1 MKEKTT
7 VVKISVRNLVEFILR
22 SGDLTSSGSG
32 VRNTEAMLEGSR
44 IHRKIQKSM
53 GSGYESEVP
62 LYTDISIHSDET
74 DEDFTL
80 MVEGRADGIFTDTAS
95 GKPLTIID
103 EIKGVYQDLSTLKEP
118 VEVHLAQAKCYA
130 YMVMKNE
137 DLSDIGVQLT
147 YCNMETEEI
156 KRFKIIYTSD
166 DIRDW
171 FEDLVDKYRPWAVYE
186 YDHAIKRNISIKN
199 LSFPFEYRKDQDKLA
214 AFTYDLIRKK
224 GRLFIQAPTGVGKT
238 ITTIFPAVKAM
249 GEDMVERI
257 FYLTA
262 KTITRT
268 VAEDCFS
275 LLADNGL
282 YFKPITLTAKEK
294 LCVRTSTEIDTSS
307 SAASDK
313 PPSSESAELSDISGT
328 NKTIN
333 GNYGEIRRPDC
344 DPDKCERAKGHLDR
358 VNDALY
364 DMLIHEEKLSRD
376 IIIRY
381 ADKHTVCPFEL
392 SLDAALF
399 ADAVICDYNYVY
411 DPNVYLKRFFGV
423 KKSSDYVFLTDEAH
437 NLVER
442 GREMYSASIVKED
455 FLAISRICKS
465 MLKKEH
471 DGDRIYAINQL
482 IKAVTSVNKQ
492 MLEWK
497 RECDSILILES
508 IGNLSF
514 SLMRVVQ
521 CYEAMA
527 AAVGTLPERE
537 TFLQFYFDVRN
548 FLNIWETIDDHYIIY
563 GDFDYG
569 RSTVTGCRFRL
580 TLKCMDPSNKL
591 REVCDRARAGVFF
604 SATLLPIRYYKEQLG
619 GDADDPA
626 VYARSSFDV
635 ENRRIL
641 IANDVTSLY
650 KSRGPKMY
658 QRIADYIERFISSK
672 EGNYIVFF
680 PSYKF
685 MEDVRAY
692 LSLPEDRTLMIQGSR
707 MNEKEKEEFLQA
719 FNGQN
724 VIGMCVMGGIFSEGI
739 DLTGDRLI
747 GAAIVGTGLPMVCDE
762 RQMYKD
768 YFDRVNRHG
777 FDYAYL
783 YPGLNKV
790 FQAGGRVIRTPEDR
804 GVILLLDDRFLRSE
818 YTREFPRE
826 WRNAKSVTIN
836 SINDE
841 LRKFWD

>member
-62 LYTDISIHSDET
+62 LYTDITIHSDET
-74 DEDFTL
+74 GDDFTL
-80 MVEGRADGIFTDTAS
+80 MVEGRADGIFSDDHFSESDIYIKNGSNKKSKKKSEKDDVVTAS
-95 GKPLTIID
+95 DKPLTVID
-103 EIKGVYQDLSTLKEP
+103 EIKGVYQELSTLKEP

-130 YMVMKNE
+130 YMVMINE

-147 YCNMETEEI
+147 YCNIETEEI
-156 KRFKIIYTSD
+156 KRFKKIYSSA
-166 DIRDW
+166 DIESW
-171 FEDLVDKYRPWAVYE
+171 FDALVDKYKPWAVYE
-186 YDHAIKRNISIKN
+186 YEHAIKRNISIKN

-238 ITTIFPAVKAM
+238 ITTIFPTVKAM
-249 GEDMVERI
+249 GEELVERI

-268 VAEDCFS
+268 VAENCFS

-294 LCVRTSTEIDTSS
+294 LCVLTSTGSDTSS
-307 SAASDK
+307 SAISDG
-313 PPSSESAELSDISGT
+313 PISSESAEQSDTSGD
-328 NKTIN
+328 NKAVN
-333 GNYGEIRRPDC
+333 GNYGENRRPDC

-364 DMLIHEEKLSRD
+364 DMLVHEEKLSRD
-376 IIIRY
+376 IILRY

-392 SLDAALF
+392 SLDATLF

-442 GREMYSASIVKED
+442 GREMYSASIVKEN

-465 MLKKEH
+465 ILKKEH

-497 RECDSILILES
+497 RECDGILILEG

-521 CYEAMA
+521 CYEATA
-527 AAVGTLPERE
+527 AVVGTLPERE

-569 RSTVTGCRFRL
+569 RSTGKPSSENSNPNAKKTSSMGGRFRL
-580 TLKCMDPSNKL
+580 TLK
-591 REVCDRARAGVFF
+591 
-604 SATLLPIRYYKEQLG
+604 
-619 GDADDPA
+619 
-626 VYARSSFDV
+626 
-635 ENRRIL
+635 
-641 IANDVTSLY
+641 
-650 KSRGPKMY
+650 
-658 QRIADYIERFISSK
+658 
-672 EGNYIVFF
+672 
-680 PSYKF
+680 
-685 MEDVRAY
+685 
-692 LSLPEDRTLMIQGSR
+692 
-707 MNEKEKEEFLQA
+707 
-719 FNGQN
+719 
-724 VIGMCVMGGIFSEGI
+724 
-739 DLTGDRLI
+739 
-747 GAAIVGTGLPMVCDE
+747 
-762 RQMYKD
+762 
-768 YFDRVNRHG
+768 
-777 FDYAYL
+777 
-783 YPGLNKV
+783 
-790 FQAGGRVIRTPEDR
+790 
-804 GVILLLDDRFLRSE
+804 
-818 YTREFPRE
+818 
-826 WRNAKSVTIN
+826 
-836 SINDE
+836 
-841 LRKFWD
+841 